1 MEVLY
6 TKAKSVD
13 GKAQVGRD
21 QDKNV
26 TSLWSNE
33 ETVPLSYDVDC
44 FFPPSPFHLNS
55 KSPHDFTNVSL
66 F

>member
-1 MEVLY
+1 MEVLN

-13 GKAQVGRD
+13 GEAQVGRD

-33 ETVPLSYDVDC
+33 ETMPFSYDVDC
-44 FFPPSPFHLNS
+44 LFP
-55 KSPHDFTNVSL
+55 L
-66 F
+66 FI

>member
-6 TKAKSVD
+6 TKPKSVD

-44 FFPPSPFHLNS
+44 FPPPPFS
-55 KSPHDFTNVSL
+55 FKQQKPP
-66 F
+66 

>member
-6 TKAKSVD
+6 TKPKSVD

-44 FFPPSPFHLNS
+44 FFSPPL
-55 KSPHDFTNVSL
+55 L
-66 F
+66 FI

>member
-6 TKAKSVD
+6 TKPKSVD

-44 FFPPSPFHLNS
+44 FFSPLSFSFKQQKPP
-55 KSPHDFTNVSL
+55 
-66 F
+66 